1 MSASMD
7 VDAPV
12 VPPPSKKA
20 RIETEQDVEEKTQ
33 REWLLQCP
41 ETYIGAVELSTWWV
55 PVFDPS
61 GSTVT
66 WKQVTLSPGLVHLF
80 LELIVNALDNGF
92 RDDSQTYIHMEFK
105 DGTFTVSN
113 DGSAPPVTRLPGS
126 QRYKIAG
133 CFGGFQVGSNFDNT
147 KKRYTGG
154 KNGIGAAA
162 ANTFG
167 TRMKVT
173 VVNAIAR
180 TKYVQEWNRN
190 MSVEHN
196 PKITTIDKKKNETK
210 VEWSPDY
217 ARFPFSKEETNK
229 NDLDD
234 TVSFL
239 AFCASLC
246 APPSVKVKY
255 NGTVIKAQT
264 PEQFCKLLGGTAPFA
279 KDTVT
284 TEDGVVFQVCVGT
297 RNETLPHF
305 GEEVS
310 GVTLGFVNSTP
321 CCDGSHADY
330 LIGKIKDIVEEK
342 AKTKKGKGDIQVVAK
357 PAFLRKNT
365 ITILKILVDKPRY
378 RSQGKSALD
387 TKVGEWGW
395 TWKPSQEFIGAI
407 ERSPLIQRVID
418 AARQKSDS
426 DASKATKLTG
436 KKHPT
441 FGKYDSAGELYKP
454 QTTLLV
460 TEGDSAKNFAVSGVS
475 VVGRRH
481 WGIYPIRG
489 KFLNVRGVTPSKIA
503 ENKEAK
509 ELLQILG
516 LSPNPKDN
524 VGAAISKLPYGRLM
538 VLADQDVDGSHI
550 ASLLYNLVEV
560 CAPELLRANPGFV
573 CRFATA
579 LIRVKIPGQ
588 PNDALFY
595 SEAEY
600 ETWRGSRTEAGLSTG
615 KATYYKGLGTSN
627 ASLAKEYFRNIR
639 TNTIVLKYSGEK
651 CAESLDLFFNKAR
664 ADDRKSF
671 LTEHGS
677 GDGHVDYSQPQIT
690 MEEFVHQELLPAYAW
705 AAIERG
711 IPSLDGLNN
720 ARRKIL
726 WAARALG
733 MTKDPISVAN
743 AAGKISSK
751 SNYHHRGTAMENAI
765 IGMAAD
771 YVGAGNVN
779 LFVPLGQFG
788 TRHSHEAASAA
799 YPQTHLNC
807 PLHSLIYPV
816 ADDAVLQYVNDE
828 GHMVQPTIF
837 VPIISMALCFG
848 GKGIAVGWSTDCPCY
863 NPIDVIDATECLIDG
878 TEDMPPIHPFYRG
891 FEGDVIPQEDGTYIV
906 RGKCHYVGNDL
917 HVTEVPPFK
926 ETDAYKEDWL
936 KHDDFAPGGIK
947 AMDGHTDEKV
957 HLVLKG
963 CKIMV
968 DPISGLGLEKR
979 ITFNNVYLLDGDNR
993 VKKYTNPHEVI
1004 RDHAKMRIELYAKRL
1019 EHQRKE
1025 CEREC
1030 QVMTCKAAFILK
1042 IIDGSFVM
1050 KDHEDDDAASVALSK
1065 MAGMEDVSIHPTLLK
1080 MPGNS
1085 QTKKKVDELV
1095 ANADK
1100 KREELAELLRMTPE
1114 KVWKQELHNL
1124 KEELMK
1130 DSRLRSKK

>member
-1 MSASMD
+1 MSMSMD
-7 VDAPV
+7 VEDLPIA
-12 VPPPSKKA
+12 PPSKKA
-20 RIETEQDVEEKTQ
+20 RVVTEQDVEEKTQ

-41 ETYIGAVELSTWWV
+41 ETYIGAVELSTWWI
-55 PVFDPS
+55 PVFEN
-61 GSTVT
+61 GNGTTVV

-80 LELIVNALDNGF
+80 LELVVNALDNGF

-105 DGTFTVSN
+105 DGNFTVCN

-167 TRMKVT
+167 KRMKVT

-180 TKYVQEWNRN
+180 TKYVQEWERN

-196 PKITTIDKKKNETK
+196 PKITTIDKKKNETT

-217 ARFPFSKEETNK
+217 ERFPHSPEEGNA

-239 AFCASLC
+239 AYCASLC
-246 APPSVKVKY
+246 APPNVKVKY
-255 NGTVIKAQT
+255 NGTLIKTQT

-284 TEDGVVFQVCVGT
+284 TEDGIVFQVCVGT
-297 RNETLPHF
+297 RSETQPNF
-305 GEEVS
+305 GDEVS

-321 CCDGSHADY
+321 CSDGSHADY

-342 AKTKKGKGDIQVVAK
+342 AKTKKGKGDLHVVAK
-357 PAFLRKNT
+357 PAFVRKNT
-365 ITILKILVDKPRY
+365 IAILKILVDKPRY

-395 TWKPSQEFIGAI
+395 SWKPSHEFIGAI
-407 ERSPLIQRVID
+407 ERSSLVQRVIE

-503 ENKEAK
+503 DNKEAK

-560 CAPELLRANPGFV
+560 CAPELLRTKPGFV

-579 LIRVKIPGQ
+579 LIRVKVPGRG
-588 PNDALFY
+588 DEALFY

-600 ETWRGSRTEAGLSTG
+600 ETWRATRTEAGLSTG

-627 ASLAKEYFRNIR
+627 ASLAKEYFRNIHA
-639 TNTIVLKYSGEK
+639 NTIVLKHSGGK
-651 CAESLDLFFNKAR
+651 CSESLDLFFNKAR
-664 ADDRKSF
+664 ADDRKNF
-671 LTEHGS
+671 LTEHGP

-690 MEEFVHQELLPAYAW
+690 MEEFVHKELLPAYAW

-711 IPSLDGLNN
+711 IPALDGLNN

-726 WAARALG
+726 WAMRALG

-743 AAGKISSK
+743 ASGKISSK
-751 SNYHHRGTAMENAI
+751 SNYHHRGSALENAI

-779 LFVPLGQFG
+779 LLVPLGQFG

-816 ADDAVLQYVNDE
+816 ADDAALKYVNDE
-828 GHMVQPTIF
+828 GHTVQPTIF

-863 NPIDVIDATECLIDG
+863 NPIDVVKAAEAIVDG
-878 TEDMPPIHPFYRG
+878 TDMPALHPFYRG
-891 FEGDVIPQEDGTYIV
+891 FEGDVIPQQDGTYIV

-936 KHDDFAPGGIK
+936 KHDDLAPGGIQV
-947 AMDGHTDEKV
+947 MDGHTDEKV

-963 CKIMV
+963 CKVMV
-968 DPISGLGLEKR
+968 DPISQLGLEKR
-979 ITFNNVYLLDGDNR
+979 LTFNNVYLLNEDGR
-993 VKKYTNPHEVI
+993 VKKYTSPYEVVH
-1004 RDHAKMRIELYAKRL
+1004 DHAKMRLALYAKRL

-1025 CEREC
+1025 CEEELE
-1030 QVMTCKAAFILK
+1030 VMKCKAAFILK
-1042 IIDGSFVM
+1042 VIDGSFVM
-1050 KDHEDDDAASVALSK
+1050 KDHDDDDAASATLSE
-1065 MAGMEDVSIHPTLLK
+1065 MPEFANVSVHSTLLK

-1085 QTKKKVDELV
+1085 QTRKKVDELV
-1095 ANADK
+1095 ANARK
-1100 KREELAELLRMTPE
+1100 KEEELSELYRMTAETTWKKELL
-1114 KVWKQELHNL
+1114 QL

-1130 DSRLRSKK
+1130 DSRLQSVY